1 MSNPHHKVL
10 KSCSSKLIYEARIKT
25 DCTQHEFSELIALS
39 PRAYE
44 DLELGKSLPQFQTL
58 VNLSIAGGLDLNS
71 LVDEIKDSGYKI
83 EDERNA

>member
-1 MSNPHHKVL
+1 MLDQRKIL
-10 KSCSSKLIYEARIKT
+10 EDCSSRLVYEARIKR

-44 DLELGKSLPQFQTL
+44 DIELGKSLPQFQTL

-71 LVDEIKDSGYKI
+71 LVEEIKGKGYKI
-83 EDERNA
+83 EDVKNA

>member
-1 MSNPHHKVL
+1 MSNSHHKVL
-10 KSCSSKLIYEARIKT
+10 KNCSSKLIYEARIKN

-58 VNLSIAGGLDLNS
+58 VNLAIAGNLDLNS
-71 LVDEIKDSGYKI
+71 LIEEIKSNGYEVEDS
-83 EDERNA
+83 RNE